1 MKTLLASTFRDLRG
15 MEFILANYDARDK
28 FAISSDG
35 TIYTLKP
42 LDREEK
48 ERHLLIVIS
57 QSKGVIQGQGV
68 YEIFVNVEDENDNA

>member
-1 MKTLLASTFRDLRG
+1 VKENVGGAVVANLKTLLSDTLRDVRG

-48 ERHLLIVIS
+48 ARFAFSWQFLP
-57 QSKGVIQGQGV
+57 K
-68 YEIFVNVEDENDNA
+68 

>member
-1 MKTLLASTFRDLRG
+1 MGGAIVANLKTLLSDTLRDVRG

-48 ERHLLIVIS
+48 PRWILET
-57 QSKGVIQGQGV
+57 
-68 YEIFVNVEDENDNA
+68 YFVREKHRRYFF